1 MGTVGAIGTGG
12 MPFEMD
18 DELRALLAAVQRKLA
33 EAQITESPPFS
44 KLWKSWR
51 AAHVAL
57 ASIGTEDGRAAI
69 LLSWKPE
76 EGPFAGVPLG
86 ERDPNTMSA
95 SDLDLYRADR
105 MKSETR
111 RKRPPRVATVNR
123 EVMLWQ
129 RVLNFAVSRRT
140 ISRNPIKGV
149 KLEAENNI
157 RAVVVS
163 EEGIDRILDCL
174 DSPIIK
180 AWTILA
186 FESGM
191 RRGEMLKLCWRQ
203 LDADGGVVHIPAA
216 HTKSK
221 RPRDVEFPARSQA
234 AIETLPHVLGCDLV
248 FANPETRNAYDGR
261 WIHELFIR
269 GVEAS
274 GVTGIDGK
282 PPRLHDLRRSAI
294 TLMRKRG
301 VQESVVMA
309 FSGHADP
316 KVFKRYNIVEQDD
329 LDAAMRKNAAGRAT
343 ELAELQAKRKGP
355 QRSHSIEKKQTKE

>member
-1 MGTVGAIGTGG
+1 MSAVTANGVRGA
-12 MPFEMD
+12 PVEMD

-33 EAQITESPPFS
+33 EAPTVESPPFS
-44 KLWKSWR
+44 TLWKSWR
-51 AAHVAL
+51 AAHMTL
-57 ASIGTEDGRAAI
+57 ASMGTEDGRAA
-69 LLSWKPE
+69 LLLAWKPE
-76 EGPFAGVPLG
+76 EGPFAGIPLG
-86 ERDPNTMSA
+86 ERDPNMMSA
-95 SDLDLYRADR
+95 SDVDLYRVER

-111 RKRPPRVATVNR
+111 RKRPPKVATVNR
-123 EVMLWQ
+123 EIMLWQ
-129 RVLNFAVSRRT
+129 RILNFAVSRRT
-140 ISRNPIKGV
+140 INRNPIKGV
-149 KLEAENNI
+149 KLEPENNI
-157 RAVVVS
+157 RAVVVT

-180 AWTILA
+180 TWTILA

-203 LDADGGVVHIPAA
+203 LDADAGVIHIPAA
-216 HTKSK
+216 HTKAK

-234 AIETLPHVLGCDLV
+234 AIETLPRVLGCDRV
-248 FANPETRNAYDGR
+248 FANPETRQAYDGR
-261 WIHELFIR
+261 WIHELFVR
-269 GVEAS
+269 GVTAS
-274 GVTGIDGK
+274 GVTGVDGK

-343 ELAELQAKRKGP
+343 ELADLHAKRKGP
-355 QRSHSIEKKQTKE
+355 QRSHSLEKKKTNE